1 MKLSELIR
9 DAQAALNKY
18 GDMEIVNLND
28 EWDEVW
34 FLEGTE
40 VNGLIDDE
48 TGKEENAY
56 WLLFDEVI

>member
-1 MKLSELIR
+1 
-9 DAQAALNKY
+9 
-18 GDMEIVNLND
+18 MEIVNLND